1 MSGLNAKTRTYPAT
15 CIATFS
21 VDTQIAEEQQLMFKA
36 QQNLDC
42 FGVVYERFYPR
53 IYAYVLRR
61 VENTETAEDLT
72 SQVFTLAMT
81 GRHTYR
87 GGIVAAWL
95 YRIARNVVVSHYRRV
110 RQPQLS
116 LNDEQVADDVQD
128 LTEQHLQAERQR
140 FIGEMMKSL
149 TPEQRSLIDMLF
161 FQEMDSDQVAVLLN
175 RSPVTVRTRL
185 HRLMKDIRAR
195 YSETT
200 L

>member
-1 MSGLNAKTRTYPAT
+1 MTATYPAT
-15 CIATFS
+15 CAASFS
-21 VDTQIAEEQQLMFKA
+21 VGAQLTEEQQLMFSA

-42 FGVVYERFYPR
+42 FGAVYEHFYPR
-53 IYAYVLRR
+53 IYAYILRR
-61 VENTETAEDLT
+61 VENTETAEDLS

-95 YRIARNVVVSHYRRV
+95 YRIARNVVVSHYRRA

-128 LTEQHLQAERQR
+128 LAEQHLHTERQR
-140 FIGEMMKSL
+140 FIIEMMKSL
-149 TPEQRSLIDMLF
+149 TPEQRALIDMLY
-161 FQEMDSDQVAVLLN
+161 FQEMDSEQVAVLLN
-175 RSPVTVRTRL
+175 RSPITVRTRL

-195 YSETT
+195 YPEST